1 MYQESKAFFVFHH
14 LHCCLTTGQS
24 VRTRSHIKKL
34 WVCPSLSLTWILLFL
49 SIWCDCSLKPV
60 WWTVRA
66 LVSKSLCHLA
76 RWLWEGPYPASIAQR
91 FKARRVGED
100 QRERER
106 HGARWRRSF
115 VEDQSDPL
123 DWWMPTFRGPWD
135 QMHQI
140 CRHSPLWLSGTI
152 CYDVCRHTVVWWWS
166 CFRLRGERAGCHVM
180 FRKWQL
186 DIFHWCCFLDEY
198 GGVTLCIMTKAILIY
213 DSQSDKQNLA
223 HRE

>member
-76 RWLWEGPYPASIAQR
+76 HWLWEGPYPASIAQR

-106 HGARWRRSF
+106 DMELDGGEALWKISQILLTGRCPHSGDLGTKCTKSAGTRLCGCRGQSATMF
-115 VEDQSDPL
+115 VATQSCDGDRVL
-123 DWWMPTFRGPWD
+123 G
-135 QMHQI
+135 
-140 CRHSPLWLSGTI
+140 SGGREQ
-152 CYDVCRHTVVWWWS
+152 DV
-166 CFRLRGERAGCHVM
+166 M
-180 FRKWQL
+180 
-186 DIFHWCCFLDEY
+186 
-198 GGVTLCIMTKAILIY
+198 
-213 DSQSDKQNLA
+213 
-223 HRE
+223 

>member
-1 MYQESKAFFVFHH
+1 MR
-14 LHCCLTTGQS
+14 TG
-24 VRTRSHIKKL
+24 SHAKKL
-34 WVCPSLSLTWILLFL
+34 SVCPSVSLTWILLFL

-60 WWTVRA
+60 WRTVPA

-115 VEDQSDPL
+115 VADQSDPL
-123 DWWMPTFRGPWD
+123 DWWMPTIRGPWD

-140 CRHSPLWLSGTI
+140 CRHLPRWLSGTI
-152 CYDVCRHTVVWWWS
+152 CYDVCHHTVMWRWS
-166 CFRLRGERAGCHVM
+166 CFRLRGERAGCNVLLW
-180 FRKWQL
+180 KWQL
-186 DIFHWCCFLDEY
+186 DIFHCCCFVDEY
-198 GGVTLCIMTKAILIY
+198 GGATLCIMTKAMYTERRQPIRQTESGSPGIVYWRQKVFL
-213 DSQSDKQNLA
+213 K
-223 HRE
+223 